1 MNSEWRKGRGW
12 GRQEGSGGAD
22 SGNIPGRKNLE
33 RTEYLL
39 MHICEKFSRFLYQ
52 PKDLGVGFRGMVG
65 CLVYVCVLFGMPELH
80 HYFQNGH
87 TSGKERTSA
96 RKGRRVP
103 RIRPFITEIKNNIYL
118 KSYFVFHAN
127 SAFSTIW

>member
-1 MNSEWRKGRGW
+1 MNSEWRKW
-12 GRQEGSGGAD
+12 GGDGGDREGSGGVD

-39 MHICEKFSRFLYQ
+39 IHICEKFSRFLYQ

-80 HYFQNGH
+80 HYFQMETPVAKREH
-87 TSGKERTSA
+87 VL
-96 RKGRRVP
+96 GRVEG
-103 RIRPFITEIKNNIYL
+103 FL
-118 KSYFVFHAN
+118 GSDL
-127 SAFSTIW
+127 S